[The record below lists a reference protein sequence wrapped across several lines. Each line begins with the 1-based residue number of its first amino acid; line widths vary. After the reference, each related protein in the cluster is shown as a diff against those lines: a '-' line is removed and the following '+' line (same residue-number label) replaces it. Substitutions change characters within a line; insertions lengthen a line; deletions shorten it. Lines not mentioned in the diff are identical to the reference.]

1 MKKMQIK
8 TGRQA
13 ERTAK
18 ELKQLRKLEIPIVKP
33 PKKPS
38 NKRPFLENPQVVLFS
53 KNVISDKGRKEIDI
67 AHKQFKHRRQK
78 DGSKKQAKELGEQTH
93 AGSWYENLISGLFRK
108 GGKREITV
116 ALHTVQNIFLILM
129 FVVFVIALCMVTMF
143 KDNGGRILELIAG
156 DHQHSEAS
164 RVVVDTEKKASP

>member
-1 MKKMQIK
+1 MKKMQKK

-18 ELKQLRKLEIPIVKP
+18 ELKQLRKSEPLFVIP
-33 PKKPS
+33 PKKS
-38 NKRPFLENPQVVLFS
+38 SKKRSF
-53 KNVISDKGRKEIDI
+53 
-67 AHKQFKHRRQK
+67 KQFKQSRQIE
-78 DGSKKQAKELGEQTH
+78 GSKKQAKELGEQTH
-93 AGSWYENLISGLFRK
+93 AGSCYDNLISGLFRK

-129 FVVFVIALCMVTMF
+129 CVVFVIALCMVTMF
-143 KDNGGRILELIAG
+143 KDNGGRILDLIAE

-164 RVVVDTEKKASP
+164 RVVVNTEKKSSP